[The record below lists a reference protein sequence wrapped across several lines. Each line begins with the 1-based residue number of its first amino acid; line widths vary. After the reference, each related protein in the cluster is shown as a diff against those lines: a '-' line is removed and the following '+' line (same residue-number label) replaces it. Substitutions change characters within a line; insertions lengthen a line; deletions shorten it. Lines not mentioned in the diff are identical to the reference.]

1 MFFPT
6 FQARFQNFKA
16 HKAHKWWIYMHL
28 FIKFSHHFQALY
40 VVTLKTANI
49 PIPRGESQ
57 NGHGSAWFICYN
69 YSEGLIVD
77 IDSSN
82 VFFACSIS
90 HELPF
95 IES

>member
-1 MFFPT
+1 
-6 FQARFQNFKA
+6 
-16 HKAHKWWIYMHL
+16 MHL

-49 PIPRGESQ
+49 PRSESQ
-57 NGHGSAWFICYN
+57 NGHGSAWFICFN
-69 YSEGLIVD
+69 YSESLIVD

-82 VFFACSIS
+82 VIFACSIS

-95 IES
+95 IDS